1 MYVDIDECVLSTDGC
16 GQSCVNTPGSFMCNC
31 SEGYVLNEDGYT
43 CDGEN
48 KMTYVNNNILAVIF
62 FQILTN
68 VFLIHVTPMQLVI
81 TLLEALPV
89 PVSMVTLE
97 MVSCV

>member
-1 MYVDIDECVLSTDGC
+1 MLTDFHECEIDNGGC
-16 GQSCVNTPGSFMCNC
+16 DQICINAVGDFHCNC

-48 KMTYVNNNILAVIF
+48 KMTYVNNYILAVIF
-62 FQILTN
+62 FQILMN
-68 VFLIHVTPMQLVI
+68 VCLIHVTPMQLVI

-89 PVSMVTLE
+89 PVSVVFLE
-97 MVSCV
+97 MVFCV